1 MPTATLGTLLG
12 EESMSRFAP
21 NGIIALVDEH
31 PRFNL
36 GGSYGPNLLLGE
48 LLDATTLARLEK
60 TALGYGSAAGDVHL
74 RAAIAEPL
82 GVAAGD
88 VVITAGSLQALFLLA
103 FVLCDR
109 GDEVVLATPAFPPT
123 RAAFEAVGASIRPL
137 HLSFDRGYRL
147 DVHELAPLLSAK
159 TKLVSLASPQNPSGV
174 AVPYNT
180 FREIAALMQQRCP
193 RAFLIVDDVYREA
206 AFGDDP
212 VAPSALALASQVIT
226 VASLS
231 KCHGAPGVRIGWAI
245 VRDTHLREQL
255 VLGKFNT
262 AICNSALDEI
272 LALRILE
279 QRERVL
285 RERRIILAQCV
296 AATQAFVHKNGELI
310 EWIRPDAGAICC
322 VRLRPDRFDDTA
334 VEQFYQRLRDAD
346 ILLSNGTWFGEE
358 ARVFRLG
365 FAHLPLPELEQAYDA
380 LGTLL
385 TQIAH
390 VTA

>member
-1 MPTATLGTLLG
+1 
-12 EESMSRFAP
+12 MSRFAP
-21 NGIIALVDEH
+21 NGIITLVAEP

-36 GGSYGPNLLLGE
+36 GGSYGPNLLLEE
-48 LLDATTLARLEK
+48 LLDAAMLARLEK
-60 TALGYGSAAGDVHL
+60 TALGYGSAAGDTHL
-74 RAAIAEPL
+74 RAAIAESL
-82 GVAAGD
+82 GVNASD
-88 VVITAGSLQALFLLA
+88 VVVTTGSLQALFLLG

-123 RAAFEAVGASIRPL
+123 RAAFEAVGANIRPL

-147 DVHELAPLLSAK
+147 DVDELAPLLSAK

-174 AVPYNT
+174 AVPYDT
-180 FREIAALMQQRCP
+180 LREIVALMRQRCP

-206 AFGDDP
+206 AFGDDL
-212 VAPSALALASQVIT
+212 VAPSALGLASQVIT

-245 VRDTHLREQL
+245 ARDTHVREQL

-279 QRERVL
+279 QRERIL
-285 RERRIILAQCV
+285 RERRVILAQCV
-296 AATQAFVHKNGELI
+296 ATTQAFVQANGELI
-310 EWIRPDAGAICC
+310 EWVRPDAGAICC
-322 VRLRPDRFDDTA
+322 VRLRRDRFDDAA
-334 VEQFYQRLRDAD
+334 VEQFYPRLRDAG

-380 LGTLL
+380 LGTVL
-385 TQIAH
+385 TQTAH

>member
-1 MPTATLGTLLG
+1 
-12 EESMSRFAP
+12 MSRFAP
-21 NGIIALVDEH
+21 NGIIALLDEH

-36 GGSYGPNLLLGE
+36 GGSHGPNLLLGE

-60 TALGYGSAAGDVHL
+60 TALGYGSAAGDVRL

-82 GVAAGD
+82 GVAASD

-147 DVHELAPLLSAK
+147 DVRELAPLLSAK

-174 AVPYNT
+174 AVPHDT
-180 FREIAALMQQRCP
+180 FREIAALMQQHCP
-193 RAFLIVDDVYREA
+193 RAFLIVDDIYREA

-212 VAPSALALASQVIT
+212 VAPSALGLASQVIT

-245 VRDTHLREQL
+245 ARDTHLREQL

-262 AICNSALDEI
+262 AVCSSALDEI

-279 QRERVL
+279 QRERIL
-285 RERRIILAQCV
+285 RERRVILAQCV

-334 VEQFYQRLRDAD
+334 VEQFYQRLRVPG
-346 ILLSNGTWFGEE
+346 ILISNGTWFGEE

-365 FAHLPLPELEQAYDA
+365 FAHLALPELERAYDA
-380 LGTLL
+380 LGTVL
-385 TQIAH
+385 TQTAH

>member
-1 MPTATLGTLLG
+1 
-12 EESMSRFAP
+12 MSRFAP
-21 NGIIALVDEH
+21 NGIIALVAEH

-36 GGSYGPNLLLGE
+36 GGSYGPNLLLEE
-48 LLDATTLARLEK
+48 LLDTTMLARLEK
-60 TALGYGSAAGDVHL
+60 TALGYGSAAGDAHL

-82 GVAAGD
+82 GVNAGD
-88 VVITAGSLQALFLLA
+88 VVVTAGSLQALFLLA

-123 RAAFEAVGASIRPL
+123 RGSFEAVGANIRPL
-137 HLSFDRGYRL
+137 QLSFDRGYRL
-147 DVHELAPLLSAK
+147 DVDELAPLLSAK
-159 TKLVSLASPQNPSGV
+159 TKFVSLASPQNPSGV
-174 AVPYNT
+174 AVPYDT
-180 FREIAALMQQRCP
+180 LREIAALMRQRCP

-212 VAPSALALASQVIT
+212 VAPSALGLGSQVIT

-245 VRDTHLREQL
+245 ARDTQVREQL

-262 AICNSALDEI
+262 AICSSALDEI

-279 QRERVL
+279 QRERIL
-285 RERRIILAQCV
+285 RDRRAILARCV
-296 AATQAFVHKNGELI
+296 ATTQAFVHENGELI

-322 VRLRPDRFDDTA
+322 VRLRRDRFDDAA
-334 VEQFYQRLRDAD
+334 VEQFYQRSRAAG

-358 ARVFRLG
+358 ARFFRLG

-380 LGTLL
+380 LATVLNQ
-385 TQIAH
+385 TAH
-390 VTA
+390 VAA

>member
-1 MPTATLGTLLG
+1 
-12 EESMSRFAP
+12 MSRFAP

-48 LLDATTLARLEK
+48 LLDAPTLARLGK
-60 TALGYGSAAGDVHL
+60 TALAYGSAAGDGRL

-82 GVAAGD
+82 GLAATD

-103 FVLCDR
+103 IVLCER

-147 DVHELAPLLSAK
+147 DVNEFAPLLSAK
-159 TKLVSLASPQNPSGV
+159 TKLVILASPQNPSGV
-174 AVPYNT
+174 AVPHET
-180 FREIAALMQQRCP
+180 LREIAALMQDRCP

-212 VAPSALALASQVIT
+212 VAPSALGLASQVIT

-245 VRDTHLREQL
+245 AREPHVREQL
-255 VLGKFNT
+255 ILGKFNT
-262 AICNSALDEI
+262 GICNSALDEV

-279 QRERVL
+279 QRERIL
-285 RERRIILAQCV
+285 RERRVILAQCV
-296 AATQAFVHKNGELI
+296 ATTQAFVHANGELI

-322 VRLRPDRFDDTA
+322 VRLRRERFDDAA
-334 VEQFYQRLRDAD
+334 VDQFYQRLRDVG
-346 ILLSNGTWFGEE
+346 ILLSRGTWFGEE

-365 FAHLPLPELEQAYDA
+365 FAHLPLPALEQAFDA
-380 LGTLL
+380 LGTVL
-385 TQIAH
+385 TQTAD

>member
-1 MPTATLGTLLG
+1 
-12 EESMSRFAP
+12 MSRFTP
-21 NGIIALVDEH
+21 NGIIALVAEH

-36 GGSYGPNLLLGE
+36 GGSYGPNLLLEE
-48 LLDATTLARLEK
+48 LLGATMLARLEK
-60 TALGYGSAAGDVHL
+60 TALGYGSAAGDAHL

-82 GVAAGD
+82 GVTASD
-88 VVITAGSLQALFLLA
+88 VVITAGSLQALFLLG

-123 RAAFEAVGASIRPL
+123 RGAFEAVGANIRPL

-174 AVPYNT
+174 AVPYDT
-180 FREIAALMQQRCP
+180 LREIAALMQQRCP
-193 RAFLIVDDVYREA
+193 RAFLIIDDVYREA

-212 VAPSALALASQVIT
+212 VAPSALGLASQVIT

-245 VRDTHLREQL
+245 ARDTHVREQL
-255 VLGKFNT
+255 ILGKFNT

-279 QRERVL
+279 QRERIL
-285 RERRIILAQCV
+285 RERRIILAHCV
-296 AATQAFVHKNGELI
+296 ATTQAFVQANGELI

-322 VRLRPDRFDDTA
+322 VRLRRNRFDDAA
-334 VEQFYQRLRDAD
+334 VEQFYQRLRDAG

-380 LGTLL
+380 LGTVL
-385 TQIAH
+385 TQTAH

>member
-1 MPTATLGTLLG
+1 
-12 EESMSRFAP
+12 MSRFAP
-21 NGIIALVDEH
+21 NGIIALVAEH

-36 GGSYGPNLLLGE
+36 GGSYGPNLLLDE
-48 LLDATTLARLEK
+48 LLDATMLARLEK
-60 TALGYGSAAGDVHL
+60 TALGYGSAAGDAHL

-82 GVAAGD
+82 GVNASD
-88 VVITAGSLQALFLLA
+88 VVITTGSLQALFLLG

-123 RAAFEAVGASIRPL
+123 RAAFEAVGANIRPL
-137 HLSFDRGYRL
+137 HLSFDRRYRL
-147 DVHELAPLLSAK
+147 DVDELAPLLSAK
-159 TKLVSLASPQNPSGV
+159 TKLVSLASPQNPSGI
-174 AVPYNT
+174 AVPYDT
-180 FREIAALMQQRCP
+180 LREIVALMRRRCP

-212 VAPSALALASQVIT
+212 VAPSALGLASQVIT

-245 VRDTHLREQL
+245 ARDRHVREQL

-279 QRERVL
+279 QRERIL
-285 RERRIILAQCV
+285 RDRRVILAQCV
-296 AATQAFVHKNGELI
+296 ATTQAFVNANGELI

-322 VRLRPDRFDDTA
+322 VRLRRDRFDDAA
-334 VEQFYQRLRDAD
+334 VEQFYQCLRDAG

-380 LGTLL
+380 LGTVLAQ
-385 TQIAH
+385 TAH

>member
-1 MPTATLGTLLG
+1 
-12 EESMSRFAP
+12 MSRFAP
-21 NGIIALVDEH
+21 NGIIALVGEH

-36 GGSYGPNLLLGE
+36 GGSYGPNLLLQE
-48 LLDATTLARLEK
+48 LLDPTMLARLEK
-60 TALGYGSAAGDVHL
+60 TELGYGSAAGDADL
-74 RAAIAEPL
+74 RAAIAETL
-82 GVAAGD
+82 GVNAGD
-88 VVITAGSLQALFLLA
+88 VVITTGSLQALFLLA

-123 RAAFEAVGASIRPL
+123 RGAFEAVGANIRLL

-147 DVHELAPLLSAK
+147 DVDQLAPLLSAK

-174 AVPYNT
+174 AVPYDT
-180 FREIAALMQQRCP
+180 LREIVALMRQRCP

-212 VAPSALALASQVIT
+212 VAPSALGLASQVIT

-231 KCHGAPGVRIGWAI
+231 KSHGAPGVRIGWAI
-245 VRDTHLREQL
+245 VRDTHVREQL

-262 AICNSALDEI
+262 AICNSAIDEI

-285 RERRIILAQCV
+285 RDRRTILAQCV
-296 AATQAFVHKNGELI
+296 ATTEAFVHANGELI

-322 VRLRPDRFDDTA
+322 VRLRRDRFDEAT
-334 VEQFYQRLRDAD
+334 VEQFYRRLRDAG

-358 ARVFRLG
+358 ARIFRLG

-380 LGTLL
+380 LGAVL
-385 TQIAH
+385 TQTAH
-390 VTA
+390 VSA

>member
-1 MPTATLGTLLG
+1 
-12 EESMSRFAP
+12 MSRFAP
-21 NGIIALVDEH
+21 NGIIALVAEH

-36 GGSYGPNLLLGE
+36 GGSYGPNLLLEE
-48 LLDATTLARLEK
+48 LLDTTMLARLEK
-60 TALGYGSAAGDVHL
+60 TTLGYGSAAGDAHL

-82 GVAAGD
+82 GVNAGD
-88 VVITAGSLQALFLLA
+88 VVVTAGSLQALFLLA

-123 RAAFEAVGASIRPL
+123 RGSFEAVGANIRPL
-137 HLSFDRGYRL
+137 QLSFDRGYRL
-147 DVHELAPLLSAK
+147 DVDELAPLLSAK

-174 AVPYNT
+174 AVPYDT
-180 FREIAALMQQRCP
+180 LREIAALMRQRCP

-212 VAPSALALASQVIT
+212 VAPSALGLGSQVIT

-245 VRDTHLREQL
+245 ARDTQVREQL

-262 AICNSALDEI
+262 AICSSALDEI

-279 QRERVL
+279 QRERIL
-285 RERRIILAQCV
+285 RDRRAILARCV
-296 AATQAFVHKNGELI
+296 ATTQAFVHENGELI

-322 VRLRPDRFDDTA
+322 VRLRRDRFDDAA
-334 VEQFYQRLRDAD
+334 VEQFYQRSRAAG

-380 LGTLL
+380 LATVLNQ
-385 TQIAH
+385 TAH
-390 VTA
+390 VAA

>member
-1 MPTATLGTLLG
+1 
-12 EESMSRFAP
+12 MSRFAP
-21 NGIIALVDEH
+21 NGIIALVAEH

-36 GGSYGPNLLLGE
+36 GGSYGPNLLLEE
-48 LLDATTLARLEK
+48 LLDATMLARLEK
-60 TALGYGSAAGDVHL
+60 TALGYGSAAGDPHL
-74 RAAIAEPL
+74 RAAIAEPV
-82 GVAAGD
+82 GVTASD

-123 RAAFEAVGASIRPL
+123 RAAFEAVGAHIRPL

-159 TKLVSLASPQNPSGV
+159 TKLVGLASPQNPSGV
-174 AVPYNT
+174 AVPYDT
-180 FREIAALMQQRCP
+180 LRDIAALMQQRCP

-212 VAPSALALASQVIT
+212 VAPSALGLASQVIT

-231 KCHGAPGVRIGWAI
+231 KCHGAPGVRIGWVIA
-245 VRDTHLREQL
+245 RDTHVREQL
-255 VLGKFNT
+255 VLGRFNT
-262 AICNSALDEI
+262 AISNSALDEI

-279 QRERVL
+279 QRERIL

-296 AATQAFVHKNGELI
+296 AATQAFVQANGELI
-310 EWIRPDAGAICC
+310 EWVRPDAGAICC
-322 VRLRPDRFDDTA
+322 IRLRRDRFDDAA
-334 VEQFYQRLRDAD
+334 VEQFYRRLRDAG

-380 LGTLL
+380 LGTVL
-385 TQIAH
+385 TRTAH
-390 VTA
+390 VTD

>member
-1 MPTATLGTLLG
+1 
-12 EESMSRFAP
+12 MSRFAP
-21 NGIIALVDEH
+21 NGIITLVAEH

-36 GGSYGPNLLLGE
+36 GGSYGPNLLLEE
-48 LLDATTLARLEK
+48 LLDATMLARLEK
-60 TALGYGSAAGDVHL
+60 TALGYGSPAGDAHL

-82 GVAAGD
+82 GVTASD
-88 VVITAGSLQALFLLA
+88 VVVTAGGLQALFLLA

-123 RAAFEAVGASIRPL
+123 RGAFEAVGANVRPL
-137 HLSFDRGYRL
+137 QLSFDRRYRL
-147 DVHELAPLLSAK
+147 DVDELAPLLSAK

-174 AVPYNT
+174 AVPYDT
-180 FREIAALMQQRCP
+180 LREIVALMQQRCP
-193 RAFLIVDDVYREA
+193 GAFLIVDDIYREA

-212 VAPSALALASQVIT
+212 VAPSALGLGPQVIT

-245 VRDTHLREQL
+245 ARDPHVREQL

-279 QRERVL
+279 QRERIL
-285 RERRIILAQCV
+285 RDRRVILAQCV
-296 AATQAFVHKNGELI
+296 TTTQAFVQANAELI

-322 VRLRPDRFDDTA
+322 VRLRRDRFDDAA
-334 VEQFYQRLRDAD
+334 VGQFYQRSRDAG

-380 LGTLL
+380 LGTVL
-385 TQIAH
+385 TR
-390 VTA
+390 TARVAA

>member
-1 MPTATLGTLLG
+1 
-12 EESMSRFAP
+12 MSRFAP
-21 NGIIALVDEH
+21 NGIITLVAEH

-36 GGSYGPNLLLGE
+36 GGSYGPNLLLEE
-48 LLDATTLARLEK
+48 LLDATMLARLEK
-60 TALGYGSAAGDVHL
+60 TALGYGSAVGDARL

-82 GVAAGD
+82 GVTASD
-88 VVITAGSLQALFLLA
+88 IVVTAGGLQALFLLA

-123 RAAFEAVGASIRPL
+123 RAAFEAVGANVRPL
-137 HLSFDRGYRL
+137 HLSFDRRYRL
-147 DVHELAPLLSAK
+147 DVDELAPLLSAK

-174 AVPYNT
+174 AVPYDT
-180 FREIAALMQQRCP
+180 LREIVALMQQRCP
-193 RAFLIVDDVYREA
+193 GAFLIVDDIYREA
-206 AFGDDP
+206 AIGDDP
-212 VAPSALALASQVIT
+212 VAPSALGLGSQVIT

-245 VRDTHLREQL
+245 ARDPHVREQL

-279 QRERVL
+279 QRERIL
-285 RERRIILAQCV
+285 RDRRVILAQCV
-296 AATQAFVHKNGELI
+296 ATTQAFVHANGELI

-322 VRLRPDRFDDTA
+322 VRLRRDRFDDTA
-334 VEQFYQRLRDAD
+334 VEQFYQRSRDAG

-365 FAHLPLPELEQAYDA
+365 FAHLPLPELELAYDA
-380 LGTLL
+380 LGTML
-385 TQIAH
+385 TR
-390 VTA
+390 TARLAA